1 LRKHGATSAE
11 IPVYVSYIRELLNQ
25 SSYSNYEEKFEELKD
40 NWSQPFLEYYMKT
53 FHAEIATNLGRFVL
67 ESMDL
72 YHPYTGVTNNQSE
85 SFNAVLKR
93 LQRWREV
100 PVDSIILSLYHLQ
113 AYYHNEIQ
121 RGFAGLG
128 NYRLLPQFANAAR
141 SVDEISL
148 ISTYSP
154 EEIVEKII
162 LYSQDSHGSSS
173 VKNSTEGPKV
183 KQEDSEEII
192 CTTQPEDDIKQE
204 SSEENICTTRH
215 ARAK

>member
-53 FHAEIATNLGRFVL
+53 FHAEVNMVCILYIHLQLLQIATNLGRFVL

-121 RGFAGLG
+121 RGFAGLFS
-128 NYRLLPQFANAAR
+128 L
-141 SVDEISL
+141 SL
-148 ISTYSP
+148 I
-154 EEIVEKII
+154 E
-162 LYSQDSHGSSS
+162 
-173 VKNSTEGPKV
+173 
-183 KQEDSEEII
+183 
-192 CTTQPEDDIKQE
+192 
-204 SSEENICTTRH
+204 
-215 ARAK
+215 